1 MHMETSRRYDL
12 DWLRVIA
19 IFLLMF
25 YHTGM
30 IFVANWGWHIK
41 DENTSHLFAEW
52 MFFMNRWRMVLLFF
66 ISGAGSWYALGSRTN
81 GGYLKERSLRLLFP
95 LIVGMLIIVPPQ
107 IYIERL
113 WSGMEYAHYFEF
125 YTSVFSFIPYPAG
138 SFSWHHMWFIAYL
151 FLYSIIALPVFS
163 FFRSGKGYRIMSRI
177 SGILGSSSIYL
188 PVVIIT
194 FGYMIILNYQVPTER
209 NLVDD
214 WARFFYY
221 FCYFIL
227 GFVSQS
233 HPDFWKWIEEKRR
246 LSLQIAFVSLLIV
259 NYYRWNALEP
269 GNEVLWV
276 SALSL
281 FINMLVSYTWVLA
294 ILGYAKKYLNRPAKW
309 LTWSNEAI
317 YPFYILHQ
325 TVIVII
331 GYYFIQDIITDSI
344 WAKFW
349 IINVVTLFLCLGM
362 YELFIRPY
370 KYIRPLFG
378 LKWKSAKVKS
388 SNFLSS

>member
-1 MHMETSRRYDL
+1 METKRRHDL

-41 DENTSHLFAEW
+41 DETTSHLFTEW

-66 ISGAGSWYALGSRTN
+66 ISGAGSWYALGLRTG
-81 GGYLKERSLRLLFP
+81 GGYLKERSRRLLLP
-95 LIVGMLIIVPPQ
+95 LIFGMLVIVPPQ
-107 IYIERL
+107 IYMERL
-113 WSGMEYAHYFEF
+113 WRGIEYAHYFEF
-125 YTSVFSFIPYPAG
+125 YTSVFNFIAYPAG
-138 SFSWHHMWFIAYL
+138 SFSWHHLWFIAYL
-151 FLYSIIALPVFS
+151 FLYSIIALPVFLYL
-163 FFRSGKGYRIMSRI
+163 RSGKGRRIIGRI
-177 SGILGSSSIYL
+177 SGVVGRSAIYL
-188 PVVIIT
+188 PVVFIT
-194 FGYMIILNYQVPTER
+194 AGYMIILNYQVPTER

-233 HPDFWKWIEEKRR
+233 HPNFWTWIEQKRR
-246 LSLQIAFVSLLIV
+246 LSLKIAFITLLIV
-259 NYYRWNALEP
+259 NYHRWNDIDL
-269 GNEVLWV
+269 GDEVLWINAV
-276 SALSL
+276 SL
-281 FINMLVSYTWVLA
+281 FTTMLLSYSWVLA
-294 ILGYAKKYLNRPAKW
+294 ILGYAKKYINRPANW
-309 LTWSNEAI
+309 LAWANEAI

-331 GYYFIQDIITDSI
+331 GFYFIQDFITDSI

-349 IINVVTLFLCLGM
+349 LINLITLFLCLGI
-362 YELFIRPY
+362 YELFIRPHAF
-370 KYIRPLFG
+370 IRPLFG
-378 LKWKSAKVKS
+378 LKPLPKKC
-388 SNFLSS
+388 